1 MDILKESLTKE
12 EQPEHKKK
20 EKMGQEESDEEVE
33 PEPRTLG
40 NTFSRS
46 ANENIEEDSTER
58 NLNFSSMIEDDPNEI
73 DKKLPL
79 RVRTDCESIIM
90 WLFKLKVFIRF
101 LCDLISKNTK
111 ASMIDFKSLP
121 CYVFRLGD

>member
-58 NLNFSSMIEDDPNEI
+58 
-73 DKKLPL
+73 
-79 RVRTDCESIIM
+79 
-90 WLFKLKVFIRF
+90 
-101 LCDLISKNTK
+101 
-111 ASMIDFKSLP
+111 
-121 CYVFRLGD
+121 